1 MHAASA
7 TEQVKFSAARPI
19 LQSLF
24 LHLQSMTGMSHPQR
38 SWSSLW
44 KSRVAQWLHDVI
56 PDEAV
61 DGPQARYFRAR
72 QVQALLNLLPLI
84 AVGNAVN
91 TLVMCG
97 VLWDRLPHLW
107 LTVWGIAVTVALP
120 IAFVWWRQLYT
131 HGHRPV
137 AVFGAGRQIVVQV
150 FVFGAM
156 WTVMPAMVFPHS
168 DPSQALLIGTVVVGM
183 ICSGAFMLSPMVPAA
198 WTFVLTLGAGG
209 VVGLLRSDYAT
220 GHSLMLLLLVY
231 STVMFGVVFAN
242 GRTFMSRLRADSE
255 TDRQKQL
262 IDLLLRDFEEHASD
276 WLWEISPSGHL
287 RHVSARLAESFG
299 LPQRQLLQQPFL
311 ELLGHM
317 SPPDD
322 AAAAQALGRMTSCIR
337 MGQPFRD
344 LEMPVTVGHEL
355 RWWSMSAKPLHDDR
369 GRAAGW
375 RGVGSDITQNRQ
387 AREELARL
395 ANQDALTG
403 LANRHRFSTELGRL
417 GESHGQR
424 QDPRPC
430 ALLFIDLD
438 NFKNIN
444 DTFGHGVGDQ
454 LLRRVGVRLATCVAD
469 GDLLARLGGDE
480 FALLTWRHAEAHEA
494 AALAERLL
502 LLLSEPYQCD
512 EVRLESRTSIGVA
525 LAPRDG
531 RDPQS
536 LLQCADLALY
546 AAKAAGRNTYRFFEV
561 AMAETARSRV
571 RLQQELGHALAAEQF
586 TLHFQPQMK
595 LDTGEVIGFEALVRW
610 QHSERGLIGPGEF
623 IPVAEETGQIVS
635 LGNWVL
641 REACRLA
648 TLWPEALRVAVNL
661 SAVQFRSSS
670 LIELVD
676 EALAMSGLPPERLEL
691 EITESALIEDHD
703 GAQATLMAL
712 RSRGVRVAMD
722 DFGTGYSSLAY
733 LRRFPLDKLKIDG
746 MFVRSLDSDEDA
758 QAVVTAII
766 SLARALHLD
775 TTAEGIET
783 AEQLVMLKALGC
795 DDVQGYLIA
804 RPMPSAE
811 VAPYLTRIR
820 GEGADAVHGTLG
832 TPEGPRQGVTAR

>member
-1 MHAASA
+1 
-7 TEQVKFSAARPI
+7 
-19 LQSLF
+19 
-24 LHLQSMTGMSHPQR
+24 MSPALR
-38 SWSSLW
+38 SWSAHW
-44 KSRVAQWLHDVI
+44 KSRFAQCLHDVVPSEVI
-56 PDEAV
+56 

-72 QVQALLNLLPLI
+72 QILALLNLMPLI
-84 AVGNAVN
+84 ALGNAVN
-91 TLVMCG
+91 TLVICG
-97 VLWDRLPHLW
+97 VFWSSLPHVWLVVW
-107 LTVWGIAVTVALP
+107 GLTVTLALP
-120 IAFVWWRQLYT
+120 VGYLWWRQLIT
-131 HGHRPV
+131 QGHRPV
-137 AVFGAGRQIVVQV
+137 AVFGATRQVVGHV
-150 FVFGAM
+150 LAFGAL
-156 WTVMPAMVFPHS
+156 WSVMPAIVFPQS
-168 DPSQALLIGTVVVGM
+168 DHGQALLIATVVVGT
-183 ICSGAFMLSPMVPAA
+183 ICSGAFMLSPMAPAA
-198 WTFVLTLGAGG
+198 WAFVGALSAGG
-209 VVGLLRSDYAT
+209 VVGLLRADYAT
-220 GHSLMLLLLVY
+220 GQSLLALLSVY
-231 STVMFGVVFAN
+231 TVVMFGVVFAN
-242 GRTFMSRLRADSE
+242 GRTFMSRLRADAE

-299 LPQRQLLQQPFL
+299 LPQRQLLLQPFM
-311 ELLGHM
+311 ELLAHM
-317 SPPDD
+317 SPKDDPD
-322 AAAAQALGRMTSCIR
+322 AVAALGRMTTCIR

-344 LEMPVTVGHEL
+344 LELPVRVGKES
-355 RWWSMSAKPLHDDR
+355 RWWALSAKPLHDER

-375 RGVGSDITQNRQ
+375 RGVGADVTQSRH

-403 LANRHRFSTELGRL
+403 LANRHRFSTELSRL
-417 GESHGQR
+417 GEGQV
-424 QDPRPC
+424 QDGRPC

-444 DTFGHGVGDQ
+444 DTFGHSVGDQ
-454 LLRRVGVRLATCVAD
+454 LLRRVAVRLSTCVAD

-480 FALLTWRHAEAHEA
+480 FALLTWRYASVDEA

-502 LLLSEPYQCD
+502 VLLAEPYQCD
-512 EVRLESRTSIGVA
+512 EVLLESRTSIGVA

-546 AAKAAGRNTYRFFEV
+546 AAKAAGRNTYRFFDI
-561 AMAETARSRV
+561 AMAEAARSRV

-586 TLHFQPQMK
+586 TLHFQPQLK
-595 LDTGEVIGFEALVRW
+595 LDSGDVIGFEALVRW

-648 TLWPEALRVAVNL
+648 TAWPDDLRVAVNL

-676 EALAMSGLPPERLEL
+676 EALVHSGLAPERLEL

-804 RPMPSAE
+804 RPMPAGE
-811 VAPYLTRIR
+811 VMPYLSRIR
-820 GEGADAVHGTLG
+820 GEAETLAHGTLVPQ
-832 TPEGPRQGVTAR
+832 TDPPQGVTAR